1 MGRLALFKK
10 ADASGNVSTLFS
22 AFFPPPSPPKK
33 ADMPTVRNKTLI
45 YTAQPTSFLVPGVHT
60 KLEEREIDLDNA
72 ELYGGVLVK
81 VLVLSSDPYMHYR
94 MRDPSIESFCPPLH
108 VGDMYVDLIFRR
120 RYVAQPATVSKTQPL
135 VV

>member
-1 MGRLALFKK
+1 M
-10 ADASGNVSTLFS
+10 
-22 AFFPPPSPPKK
+22 
-33 ADMPTVRNKTLI
+33 
-45 YTAQPTSFLVPGVHT
+45 PGVHT